1 MQDSSCSRLMVS
13 SREKGLAWVGS
24 WHWGLIGNYSE
35 NKHRDKMIDIVGDAG
50 ELEIQ
55 EEVRAWD

>member
-1 MQDSSCSRLMVS
+1 M
-13 SREKGLAWVGS
+13 AVGTS
-24 WHWGLIGNYSE
+24 GNYSE

-55 EEVRAWD
+55 EVRAWD

>member
-1 MQDSSCSRLMVS
+1 MVS

-24 WHWGLIGNYSE
+24 WQWGLIGNYSE

-50 ELEIQ
+50 EPEIQ